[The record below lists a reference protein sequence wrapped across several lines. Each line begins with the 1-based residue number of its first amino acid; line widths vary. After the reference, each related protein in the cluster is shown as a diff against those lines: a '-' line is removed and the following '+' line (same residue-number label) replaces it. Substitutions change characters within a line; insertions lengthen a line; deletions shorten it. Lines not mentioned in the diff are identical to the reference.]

1 MQEFTKKDK
10 MVHLVQANHNL
21 LPVIH
26 RFGIRLGF
34 ANKTVEELCYDYEVN
49 SEFFLAIVNTFHNKN
64 FFPKD
69 RLLSFSPLLLVDYLK
84 KTHHYYI
91 EYSLPRI
98 EKLIHKLLE
107 STPKQN
113 SEMKTIEKFYL
124 SYKKKL
130 LEHFDEEE
138 QEVFPVVEK
147 LVLNPA
153 EVKNTKFDSNFEED
167 HEHVDFELDD
177 LKNIILK
184 YLVPEYDELVCNKL
198 LEEIYHFE
206 RDIHDHSRMEDA
218 ILIPQV
224 AQLLKAVE

>member
-10 MVHLVQANHNL
+10 MVRLVQANHNL

-34 ANKTVEELCYDYEVN
+34 ANKTVEELCSDYEVN
-49 SEFFLAIVNTFHNKN
+49 SDFFLAIVNTFHNKN

-69 RLLSFSPLLLVDYLK
+69 HLLSFSPLLLVDYLK
-84 KTHHYYI
+84 KTHQYYI
-91 EYSLPRI
+91 EYSLPSI

-147 LVLNPA
+147 LVLNPG

-184 YLVPEYDELVCNKL
+184 YLVSEYDELVCNKL
-198 LEEIYHFE
+198 MEEIYHFE